1 MDKRYSVFINS
12 DMSRYTGKWVAIVDS
27 EVVSSGENAKI
38 VYSKAVKKYPK
49 KRPLLARVPT
59 NETMIL

>member
-1 MDKRYSVFINS
+1 MDKRYSVFVNK
-12 DMSRYTGKWVAIVDS
+12 DMSRYTGKWIAIVDS